1 MSHHHL
7 HGKKS
12 HVSIKNIFHL
22 FLQKNNNN
30 NNNNNNPSLYFLSS
44 PPSLSLSLS
53 LFESKN
59 KKALGILE
67 SRH

>member
-7 HGKKS
+7 HGKKR

-44 PPSLSLSLS
+44 PLSLSF
-53 LFESKN
+53 FESKN